1 MSVPS
6 DPTLVTSPA
15 TPLFERVLLL
25 EDDPAHAHLIRR
37 ALKGFA
43 GSVDHQP
50 TLALALEA
58 ARAAKFDLVI
68 SDLNVPDAPPEGN
81 VARLRET
88 APGVPVIVLTS
99 SNSLRDAVEAMRLG
113 ANDFLVKDFDSNFRE
128 VLGFALSRL
137 YAQRSLEAEKL
148 KLEAEMRALRAAI
161 ENSSDGLAVADED
174 GRITYANSAL
184 VAFAS
189 LVGGSVA
196 HVADLIGSKVS
207 QRDRALRLIEE
218 KRQSLAAGAVW
229 STEIVP
235 EGGGNAA
242 FDMSF
247 SVVAGGASDIFGQAG
262 VGHGSSEQGGLAQG
276 GTRRLVV
283 WVRDVQERKRRE
295 KFQREILSTT
305 THDLKG
311 PLGAILLSAD
321 LIASTPLSPE
331 RVKDLVLRIASSA
344 QSAVNLIDEFLSA
357 RRIQEGA
364 FILKPVMTE
373 VIASVETVVSAF
385 SPVAQS
391 RAIAIEK
398 SWCASSI
405 EWKLDRLGFERT
417 LGNLLSNALK
427 FTPKGGRIT
436 LGLAVEEGRLHLRVK
451 DTGSGMEP
459 SEVNGLFQRF
469 ARLAKHGDVTGTG
482 LGLFVVK
489 NVVVAHGG
497 TVDVTSQP
505 GAGTLFDI
513 SFPKDPPVNE
523 RGELIALDFA

>member
-1 MSVPS
+1 
-6 DPTLVTSPA
+6 
-15 TPLFERVLLL
+15 
-25 EDDPAHAHLIRR
+25 
-37 ALKGFA
+37 
-43 GSVDHQP
+43 
-50 TLALALEA
+50 
-58 ARAAKFDLVI
+58 
-68 SDLNVPDAPPEGN
+68 
-81 VARLRET
+81 
-88 APGVPVIVLTS
+88 
-99 SNSLRDAVEAMRLG
+99 
-113 ANDFLVKDFDSNFRE
+113 
-128 VLGFALSRL
+128 
-137 YAQRSLEAEKL
+137 
-148 KLEAEMRALRAAI
+148 
-161 ENSSDGLAVADED
+161 
-174 GRITYANSAL
+174 
-184 VAFAS
+184 
-189 LVGGSVA
+189 
-196 HVADLIGSKVS
+196 
-207 QRDRALRLIEE
+207 
-218 KRQSLAAGAVW
+218 
-229 STEIVP
+229 
-235 EGGGNAA
+235 
-242 FDMSF
+242 
-247 SVVAGGASDIFGQAG
+247 
-262 VGHGSSEQGGLAQG
+262 
-276 GTRRLVV
+276 VV